1 MKNDPTNIL
10 LSELISRKS
19 ITPNDSGCQEIISK
33 RLASI
38 GFNCERMVFGDVT
51 NLWARKGDERPV
63 LCFAGHTDVVPPGPR
78 VEWKSDPF
86 VPTISKGNL
95 YGRGAA
101 DMKSGVAAMVIAVEN
116 FFSKHSNYK
125 GSIAFLIT
133 SDEEGL
139 AELGTKKVIQT
150 LLTRKETI
158 DYCVIGEPTSSAIL
172 ADTIRIGRRGSLT
185 GKLTVFGIQGHV
197 AYPQLASNP
206 IRLSSQLISELLR
219 IEWDKADE
227 NFPAT
232 SFEIVEI
239 KSSSGTTNVIPGK
252 LQAIFNFRYSPQ
264 RNHKDIK
271 KQIKAILKKYKF
283 NYDLEWNLSGEPF
296 LTKKGSLVSVTKQAI
311 LESMGIETKL
321 STAGGTSDGRFIAP
335 LGVEVVELGPV
346 NASIHKINEHVAL
359 TDPPQLAKIYLRIA
373 ELLLVE

>member
-38 GFNCERMVFGDVT
+38 GFNCEQMVFGDVT
-51 NLWARKGDERPV
+51 NLWARKGDEKPV

-86 VPTISKGNL
+86 IPTISEGNL

-133 SDEEGL
+133 SDEEGV

-158 DYCVIGEPTSSAIL
+158 DYCMIGEPTSSTTL

-206 IRLSSQLISELLR
+206 IRLSSQLISELLS

-296 LTKKGSLVSVTKQAI
+296 LTKKGNLVSVTKQAI
-311 LESMGIETKL
+311 LENIGIETKL

>member
-38 GFNCERMVFGDVT
+38 GFNCEQMVFGDVT
-51 NLWARKGDERPV
+51 NLWARKGDEKPV

-86 VPTISKGNL
+86 IPTISKGNL

-101 DMKSGVAAMVIAVEN
+101 DMKSGIAAMVIAVEN

-133 SDEEGL
+133 SDEEGV

-158 DYCVIGEPTSSAIL
+158 DYCIIGEPTSSATL

-185 GKLTVFGIQGHV
+185 GKLTVFGTQGHV

-206 IRLSSQLISELLR
+206 IRLSSQLISELLS
-219 IEWDKADE
+219 IEWDKADD

-232 SFEIVEI
+232 NFEIVEI

-311 LESMGIETKL
+311 LENIGIETKL

-335 LGVEVVELGPV
+335 LGIEVVELGPV

-359 TDPPQLAKIYLRIA
+359 ADPPQLAKIYLRIA

>member
-38 GFNCERMVFGDVT
+38 GFNCEQMVFGDVT
-51 NLWARKGDERPV
+51 NLWARKGDEKPV

-86 VPTISKGNL
+86 IPTISKGNL

-133 SDEEGL
+133 SDEEGA

-150 LLTRKETI
+150 LLKRKETI
-158 DYCVIGEPTSSAIL
+158 DYCVIGEPTSSATL

-206 IRLSSQLISELLR
+206 IRLSSQLISELLS
-219 IEWDKADE
+219 IEWDKADG

-239 KSSSGTTNVIPGK
+239 KSSSGATNVIPGK

-296 LTKKGSLVSVTKQAI
+296 LTKKGNLVSVTKQAI
-311 LESMGIETKL
+311 LENIGIETKL

>member
-38 GFNCERMVFGDVT
+38 GFNCEQMVFGDVT
-51 NLWARKGDERPV
+51 NLWARKGDEKPV
-63 LCFAGHTDVVPPGPR
+63 LCFAGHTDVVPPGPK

-86 VPTISKGNL
+86 IPTINEGNL

-133 SDEEGL
+133 SDEEGV
-139 AELGTKKVIQT
+139 AELGTKKVMQT

-158 DYCVIGEPTSSAIL
+158 DYCMIGEPTSSTTL

-185 GKLTVFGIQGHV
+185 GKLTVLGIQGHV

-206 IRLSSQLISELLR
+206 IRLSSQLISELLS
-219 IEWDKADE
+219 IEWDKADG

-311 LESMGIETKL
+311 LENIGIETKL

-335 LGVEVVELGPV
+335 LGIEVVELGPV

-359 TDPPQLAKIYLRIA
+359 ADPPQLAKIYLRIA

>member
-38 GFNCERMVFGDVT
+38 GFNCEQMVFGDVT
-51 NLWARKGDERPV
+51 NLWARKGDEKPV

-86 VPTISKGNL
+86 IPTISKGNL

-101 DMKSGVAAMVIAVEN
+101 DMKSGIAAMVIAVEN

-133 SDEEGL
+133 SDEEGA

-158 DYCVIGEPTSSAIL
+158 DYCMIGEPTSSTTL

-206 IRLSSQLISELLR
+206 IRLSSQLISELLS

-239 KSSSGTTNVIPGK
+239 KSSSGTTNVIPEK

-311 LESMGIETKL
+311 LENIGIETKL

-335 LGVEVVELGPV
+335 LGIEVVELGPV

-359 TDPPQLAKIYLRIA
+359 ADPPQLAKIYLRIA

>member
-38 GFNCERMVFGDVT
+38 GFNCEQMVFGDVT
-51 NLWARKGDERPV
+51 NLWARKGDEKPV

-86 VPTISKGNL
+86 IPTISKGNL

-101 DMKSGVAAMVIAVEN
+101 DMKS
-116 FFSKHSNYK
+116 NYK

-133 SDEEGL
+133 SDEEGV
-139 AELGTKKVIQT
+139 AELGTKKVMQT

-158 DYCVIGEPTSSAIL
+158 DYCMIGEPTSSTTL

-206 IRLSSQLISELLR
+206 IRLSSQLISELLS
-219 IEWDKADE
+219 IEWD
-227 NFPAT
+227 
-232 SFEIVEI
+232 
-239 KSSSGTTNVIPGK
+239 
-252 LQAIFNFRYSPQ
+252 
-264 RNHKDIK
+264 
-271 KQIKAILKKYKF
+271 
-283 NYDLEWNLSGEPF
+283 
-296 LTKKGSLVSVTKQAI
+296 
-311 LESMGIETKL
+311 
-321 STAGGTSDGRFIAP
+321 
-335 LGVEVVELGPV
+335 
-346 NASIHKINEHVAL
+346 
-359 TDPPQLAKIYLRIA
+359 
-373 ELLLVE
+373 

>member
-38 GFNCERMVFGDVT
+38 GFNCEQMVFGDVT
-51 NLWARKGDERPV
+51 NLWARKGDEKPV

-86 VPTISKGNL
+86 IPTISEGNL

-133 SDEEGL
+133 SDEECV

-158 DYCVIGEPTSSAIL
+158 DYCIIGEPTSSATL
-172 ADTIRIGRRGSLT
+172 ADTIRIGRRGP
-185 GKLTVFGIQGHV
+185 
-197 AYPQLASNP
+197 Y
-206 IRLSSQLISELLR
+206 RLE
-219 IEWDKADE
+219 EK
-227 NFPAT
+227 
-232 SFEIVEI
+232 
-239 KSSSGTTNVIPGK
+239 
-252 LQAIFNFRYSPQ
+252 
-264 RNHKDIK
+264 
-271 KQIKAILKKYKF
+271 
-283 NYDLEWNLSGEPF
+283 
-296 LTKKGSLVSVTKQAI
+296 
-311 LESMGIETKL
+311 
-321 STAGGTSDGRFIAP
+321 
-335 LGVEVVELGPV
+335 
-346 NASIHKINEHVAL
+346 
-359 TDPPQLAKIYLRIA
+359 
-373 ELLLVE
+373 

>member
-38 GFNCERMVFGDVT
+38 GFNCEQMVFGDVT
-51 NLWARKGDERPV
+51 NLWARKGDEKPV

-86 VPTISKGNL
+86 IPTISKGNL

-101 DMKSGVAAMVIAVEN
+101 DMKSGIAAMVIAVEN

-133 SDEEGL
+133 SDEEGV

-158 DYCVIGEPTSSAIL
+158 DYCIIGEPTSSATL

-185 GKLTVFGIQGHV
+185 GKLTVFGTQGHV

-206 IRLSSQLISELLR
+206 IRLSSQLISELLS

-311 LESMGIETKL
+311 LENIGIETKL

-359 TDPPQLAKIYLRIA
+359 ADPPQLAKIYLRIA

>member
-38 GFNCERMVFGDVT
+38 GFNCEQMVFGDVT
-51 NLWARKGDERPV
+51 NLWARKGDEKPV

-86 VPTISKGNL
+86 IPTISKGNL

-101 DMKSGVAAMVIAVEN
+101 DMKSGIAAMVIAVEN

-133 SDEEGL
+133 SDEEGV
-139 AELGTKKVIQT
+139 AELGTKKVMQT

-158 DYCVIGEPTSSAIL
+158 DYCMIGEPTSSTTL

-206 IRLSSQLISELLR
+206 IRLSSQLISELLS
-219 IEWDKADE
+219 IEWDKADD

-232 SFEIVEI
+232 NFEIVEI

-311 LESMGIETKL
+311 LENIGIETKL

-335 LGVEVVELGPV
+335 LGIEVVELGPV

-359 TDPPQLAKIYLRIA
+359 ADPPQLAKIYLRIA

>member
-38 GFNCERMVFGDVT
+38 GFNCEQMVFGDVT
-51 NLWARKGDERPV
+51 NLWARKGDEKPV
-63 LCFAGHTDVVPPGPR
+63 LCFAGHTDVVPPGSR

-86 VPTISKGNL
+86 IPTISKGNL

-101 DMKSGVAAMVIAVEN
+101 DMKSGIAAMVIAVEN

-133 SDEEGL
+133 SDEEGV

-158 DYCVIGEPTSSAIL
+158 DYCIIGEPTSSATL

-185 GKLTVFGIQGHV
+185 GKLTVFGTQGHV

-206 IRLSSQLISELLR
+206 IRLSSQLISELLS
-219 IEWDKADE
+219 IEWDKADD

-232 SFEIVEI
+232 NFEIVEI

-311 LESMGIETKL
+311 LENIGIETKL

-335 LGVEVVELGPV
+335 LGIEVVELGPV

>member
-38 GFNCERMVFGDVT
+38 GFNCEQMVFGDVT
-51 NLWARKGDERPV
+51 NLWAKKGDEKPV

-86 VPTISKGNL
+86 IPTISKGNL

-133 SDEEGL
+133 SDEEGA

-158 DYCVIGEPTSSAIL
+158 DYCVIGEPTSSATL

-206 IRLSSQLISELLR
+206 IRVSSQLISELLS
-219 IEWDKADE
+219 IEWDKADG

-239 KSSSGTTNVIPGK
+239 KSSSGATNVIPGK

-296 LTKKGSLVSVTKQAI
+296 LTKKGNLVSVTKQAI
-311 LESMGIETKL
+311 LENIGIETKL

>member
-38 GFNCERMVFGDVT
+38 GFNCEQMVFGDVT
-51 NLWARKGDERPV
+51 NLWARKGDEKPV

-86 VPTISKGNL
+86 IPTISEGNL

-133 SDEEGL
+133 SDEEGV

-158 DYCVIGEPTSSAIL
+158 DYCMIGEPTSSTTL

-206 IRLSSQLISELLR
+206 IRLSSQLISELLS

-311 LESMGIETKL
+311 LENIGIETKL

-335 LGVEVVELGPV
+335 LGIEVVELGPV

-359 TDPPQLAKIYLRIA
+359 ADPPQLAKIYLRIA

>member
-38 GFNCERMVFGDVT
+38 GFNCEQMVFGDVT
-51 NLWARKGDERPV
+51 NLWARKGDEKPV

-86 VPTISKGNL
+86 IPTISEGNL

-133 SDEEGL
+133 SDEEGV

-158 DYCVIGEPTSSAIL
+158 DYCIIGEPTSSATL

-185 GKLTVFGIQGHV
+185 GKLTVFGTQGHV

-206 IRLSSQLISELLR
+206 IRLSSQLISELLS

-311 LESMGIETKL
+311 LENIGIETKL

-359 TDPPQLAKIYLRIA
+359 ADPPQLAKIYLRIA

>member
-38 GFNCERMVFGDVT
+38 GFNCEQMVFGDVT
-51 NLWARKGDERPV
+51 NLWARKGDEKPV

-86 VPTISKGNL
+86 IPTISKGNL

-101 DMKSGVAAMVIAVEN
+101 DMKSGIAAMVIAVEN

-133 SDEEGL
+133 SDEEGV

-158 DYCVIGEPTSSAIL
+158 DYCMIGEPTSSATL

-206 IRLSSQLISELLR
+206 IRLSSQLISELLS
-219 IEWDKADE
+219 IEWDKADD

-232 SFEIVEI
+232 NFEIVEI

-311 LESMGIETKL
+311 LENIGIETKL

-335 LGVEVVELGPV
+335 LGIEVVELGPV

-359 TDPPQLAKIYLRIA
+359 ADPPQLAKIYLRIA

>member
-38 GFNCERMVFGDVT
+38 GFNCEQMVFGDVT
-51 NLWARKGDERPV
+51 NLWARKGDEKPV

-86 VPTISKGNL
+86 IPTISEGNL

-133 SDEEGL
+133 SDEEGA

-158 DYCVIGEPTSSAIL
+158 DYCMIGEPTSSTTL

-206 IRLSSQLISELLR
+206 IRLSSQLISELLS

-311 LESMGIETKL
+311 LENIGIETKL

-335 LGVEVVELGPV
+335 LGIEVVELGPV

-359 TDPPQLAKIYLRIA
+359 ADPPQLAKIYLRIA

>member
-38 GFNCERMVFGDVT
+38 GFNCEQMVFGDVT
-51 NLWARKGDERPV
+51 NLWARKGDEKPV

-86 VPTISKGNL
+86 IPTISKGNL

-133 SDEEGL
+133 SDEEGV

-158 DYCVIGEPTSSAIL
+158 DYCIIGEPTSSATL

-185 GKLTVFGIQGHV
+185 GKLTVFGTQGHV

-206 IRLSSQLISELLR
+206 IRLSSQLISELLS
-219 IEWDKADE
+219 IEWDKADD

-232 SFEIVEI
+232 NFEIVEI

-311 LESMGIETKL
+311 LENIGIETKL

-359 TDPPQLAKIYLRIA
+359 ADPPQLAKIYLRIA

>member
-38 GFNCERMVFGDVT
+38 GFNCEQMVFGDVT
-51 NLWARKGDERPV
+51 NLWARKGDEKPV

-86 VPTISKGNL
+86 IPTISKENL

-101 DMKSGVAAMVIAVEN
+101 DMKSGIAAMVIAVEN

-133 SDEEGL
+133 SDEEGV
-139 AELGTKKVIQT
+139 AELGTKKVMQT

-158 DYCVIGEPTSSAIL
+158 DYCMIGEPTSSTTL

-206 IRLSSQLISELLR
+206 IRLSSQLISELLS
-219 IEWDKADE
+219 IEWDKADD

-232 SFEIVEI
+232 NFEIVEI

-264 RNHKDIK
+264 RNYKDIK

-311 LESMGIETKL
+311 LENIGIETKL

-359 TDPPQLAKIYLRIA
+359 ADPPQLAKIYLRIA

>member
-38 GFNCERMVFGDVT
+38 GFNCEQMVFGDVT
-51 NLWARKGDERPV
+51 NLWARKGDEKPV

-86 VPTISKGNL
+86 IPTISKGNL

-133 SDEEGL
+133 SDEEG
-139 AELGTKKVIQT
+139 AAKLGTKKVIQT

-158 DYCVIGEPTSSAIL
+158 DYCVIGEPTSSATL

-206 IRLSSQLISELLR
+206 IRLSSQLISELLS
-219 IEWDKADE
+219 IEWDKADR

-239 KSSSGTTNVIPGK
+239 KSSSGATNVIPGK

-296 LTKKGSLVSVTKQAI
+296 LTKKGNLVSVTKQAI
-311 LESMGIETKL
+311 LENIGIETKL

>member
-38 GFNCERMVFGDVT
+38 GFNCEQMVFGDVT
-51 NLWARKGDERPV
+51 NLWARKGDEKPV
-63 LCFAGHTDVVPPGPR
+63 LCFSGHTDVVPPGPK

-86 VPTISKGNL
+86 IPTISEGNL

-133 SDEEGL
+133 SDEEGV
-139 AELGTKKVIQT
+139 AELGTKKVMQT

-158 DYCVIGEPTSSAIL
+158 DYCMIGEPTSSTTL

-206 IRLSSQLISELLR
+206 IRLSSQLISELLS

-311 LESMGIETKL
+311 LENIGIETKL

-359 TDPPQLAKIYLRIA
+359 ADPPQLAKIYLRIA

>member
-38 GFNCERMVFGDVT
+38 GFNCEQMVFGDVT
-51 NLWARKGDERPV
+51 NLWARKGDEKPV

-86 VPTISKGNL
+86 IPTISKGNL

-133 SDEEGL
+133 SDEEGA

-158 DYCVIGEPTSSAIL
+158 DYCVIGEPTSSATL

-206 IRLSSQLISELLR
+206 IRLSSQLISELLS
-219 IEWDKADE
+219 IEWDKADG

-239 KSSSGTTNVIPGK
+239 KSSSGATNVIPGK

-311 LESMGIETKL
+311 LENIGIETKL

>member
-38 GFNCERMVFGDVT
+38 GFNCEQMVFGDVT
-51 NLWARKGDERPV
+51 NLWARKGDEKPV

-86 VPTISKGNL
+86 IPTISKGNL

-133 SDEEGL
+133 SDEEGV

-150 LLTRKETI
+150 LLTMKETI
-158 DYCVIGEPTSSAIL
+158 DYCIIGEPTSSATL

-206 IRLSSQLISELLR
+206 IRLSSQLISELLS
-219 IEWDKADE
+219 IEWDKADR

-311 LESMGIETKL
+311 LENIGIETKL

-359 TDPPQLAKIYLRIA
+359 ADPPQLAKIYLRIA

>member
-38 GFNCERMVFGDVT
+38 GFNCEQMVFGDVT
-51 NLWARKGDERPV
+51 NLWARKGDEKPV

-86 VPTISKGNL
+86 IPTISKGNL

-101 DMKSGVAAMVIAVEN
+101 DMKSGIAAMVIAVEN

-133 SDEEGL
+133 SDEEGV

-158 DYCVIGEPTSSAIL
+158 DYCIIGEPTSSATL

-185 GKLTVFGIQGHV
+185 GKLTVFGTQGHV

-206 IRLSSQLISELLR
+206 IRLSSQLISELLS
-219 IEWDKADE
+219 IEWDKADD

-232 SFEIVEI
+232 NFEIVEI

-311 LESMGIETKL
+311 LENIGIETKL

-359 TDPPQLAKIYLRIA
+359 ADPPQLAKIYLRIA

>member
-38 GFNCERMVFGDVT
+38 GFNCEQMVFGDVT
-51 NLWARKGDERPV
+51 NLWARKGDEKPV

-86 VPTISKGNL
+86 IPTISEGNL

-133 SDEEGL
+133 SDEEGV

-158 DYCVIGEPTSSAIL
+158 DYCMIGEPTSSTTL

-206 IRLSSQLISELLR
+206 IRLSSQLVSELLS

-239 KSSSGTTNVIPGK
+239 KSSSGATNVIPGK

-311 LESMGIETKL
+311 LENIGIETKL

-359 TDPPQLAKIYLRIA
+359 ADPPQLAKIYLRIA

>member
-1 MKNDPTNIL
+1 
-10 LSELISRKS
+10 
-19 ITPNDSGCQEIISK
+19 
-33 RLASI
+33 
-38 GFNCERMVFGDVT
+38 MVFGDVT
-51 NLWARKGDERPV
+51 NLWARKGDEKPV

-133 SDEEGL
+133 SDEEGA

-158 DYCVIGEPTSSAIL
+158 DYCVIGEPTSSATL

-206 IRLSSQLISELLR
+206 IRLSSQLISELLS

-239 KSSSGTTNVIPGK
+239 KSSSGATNVIPGK

-311 LESMGIETKL
+311 LENIGIETKL

-373 ELLLVE
+373 ELLLAE

>member
-38 GFNCERMVFGDVT
+38 GFNCEQMVFGDVT
-51 NLWARKGDERPV
+51 NLWARKGDEKPV

-86 VPTISKGNL
+86 IPTISEGNL

-133 SDEEGL
+133 SDEEGV

-158 DYCVIGEPTSSAIL
+158 DYCMIGEPTSSTTL

-206 IRLSSQLISELLR
+206 IRLSSQLISELLS

-239 KSSSGTTNVIPGK
+239 KSSSGATNVIPGK

-311 LESMGIETKL
+311 LENIGIETKL

-359 TDPPQLAKIYLRIA
+359 ADPPQLAKIYLRIA

>member
-38 GFNCERMVFGDVT
+38 GFNCEQMVFGDVT
-51 NLWARKGDERPV
+51 NLWARKGDEKPV

-86 VPTISKGNL
+86 IPTISEGNL

-116 FFSKHSNYK
+116 FFSKYSNYK

-133 SDEEGL
+133 SDEEGV
-139 AELGTKKVIQT
+139 AELGTKKVMQT

-158 DYCVIGEPTSSAIL
+158 DYCMIGEPTSSTTL

-206 IRLSSQLISELLR
+206 IRLSSQLISELLS

-311 LESMGIETKL
+311 LENIGIETKL

-335 LGVEVVELGPV
+335 LGIEVVELGPV

-359 TDPPQLAKIYLRIA
+359 ADPPQLAKIYLRIA

>member
-283 NYDLEWNLSGEPF
+283 NYDLEWKLSGEPF

>member
-38 GFNCERMVFGDVT
+38 GFNCEQMVFGDVT
-51 NLWARKGDERPV
+51 NLWARKGDEKPV

-86 VPTISKGNL
+86 IPTISKGNL

-101 DMKSGVAAMVIAVEN
+101 DMKSGIAAMVIAVEN

-133 SDEEGL
+133 SDEEGA

-158 DYCVIGEPTSSAIL
+158 DYCVIGEPTSSATL

-206 IRLSSQLISELLR
+206 IRLSSQLISELLS
-219 IEWDKADE
+219 IEWDKADG

-311 LESMGIETKL
+311 LENIGIETKL

-335 LGVEVVELGPV
+335 LGVEVVELGPL

>member
-38 GFNCERMVFGDVT
+38 GFNCEQMVFGDVT
-51 NLWARKGDERPV
+51 NLWARKGDEKPV

-86 VPTISKGNL
+86 IPTISKGNL

-133 SDEEGL
+133 SDEEGV

-158 DYCVIGEPTSSAIL
+158 DYCMIGEPTSSTTL

-206 IRLSSQLISELLR
+206 IRLSSQLISELLS

-296 LTKKGSLVSVTKQAI
+296 LTKKGNLVSVTKQAI
-311 LESMGIETKL
+311 LENIGIETKL

>member
-1 MKNDPTNIL
+1 M
-10 LSELISRKS
+10 
-19 ITPNDSGCQEIISK
+19 G
-33 RLASI
+33 
-38 GFNCERMVFGDVT
+38 FGDVT
-51 NLWARKGDERPV
+51 NLWARKGDEKPV

-86 VPTISKGNL
+86 IPTISKGNL

-101 DMKSGVAAMVIAVEN
+101 DMKSGIAAMVIAVEN

-133 SDEEGL
+133 SDEEGV

-158 DYCVIGEPTSSAIL
+158 DYCMIGEPTSSTTL

-206 IRLSSQLISELLR
+206 IRLSSQLISELLS

-311 LESMGIETKL
+311 LENIGIETKL

-359 TDPPQLAKIYLRIA
+359 ADPPQLAKIYLRIA

>member
-38 GFNCERMVFGDVT
+38 GFNCEQMVFGDVT
-51 NLWARKGDERPV
+51 NLWARKGDEKPV

-86 VPTISKGNL
+86 IPTISEGNL

-133 SDEEGL
+133 SDEEGV

-158 DYCVIGEPTSSAIL
+158 DYCMIGEPTSSTTL

-206 IRLSSQLISELLR
+206 IRLSSQLISELLS

-239 KSSSGTTNVIPGK
+239 KSSSGATNVIPGK

-296 LTKKGSLVSVTKQAI
+296 LTKKGNLVSVTKQAI
-311 LESMGIETKL
+311 LENIGIETKL

-359 TDPPQLAKIYLRIA
+359 ADPPQLAKIYLRIA

>member
-1 MKNDPTNIL
+1 MKNDPTNVL

-38 GFNCERMVFGDVT
+38 GFNCEQMVFGDVT
-51 NLWARKGDERPV
+51 NLWAKKGDEKPV

-133 SDEEGL
+133 SDEEGA

-158 DYCVIGEPTSSAIL
+158 DYCVIGEPTSSATL

-206 IRLSSQLISELLR
+206 IRLSSQLISELLS

-239 KSSSGTTNVIPGK
+239 KSSSGATNVIPGK
-252 LQAIFNFRYSPQ
+252 LQVIFNFRYSPQ

-311 LESMGIETKL
+311 LENIGIETKL

-373 ELLLVE
+373 ELLLAE

>member
-38 GFNCERMVFGDVT
+38 GFNCEQMVFGDVT
-51 NLWARKGDERPV
+51 NLWARKGDEKPV

-86 VPTISKGNL
+86 IPTISKGNL

-133 SDEEGL
+133 SDEEGV

-158 DYCVIGEPTSSAIL
+158 DYCMIGEPTSSTTL

-206 IRLSSQLISELLR
+206 IRLSSQLISELLS
-219 IEWDKADE
+219 IEWDKADD

-232 SFEIVEI
+232 NFEIVEI

-311 LESMGIETKL
+311 LENIGIETKL

-359 TDPPQLAKIYLRIA
+359 ADPPQLAKIYLRIA

>member
-38 GFNCERMVFGDVT
+38 GFNCEQMVFGDVT
-51 NLWARKGDERPV
+51 NLWARKGDEKPV

-86 VPTISKGNL
+86 IPTISKGNL

-101 DMKSGVAAMVIAVEN
+101 DMKSGIAAMVIAVEN

-133 SDEEGL
+133 SDEEGV

-158 DYCVIGEPTSSAIL
+158 DYCIIGEPTSSATL

-185 GKLTVFGIQGHV
+185 GKLTVFGTQGHV

-206 IRLSSQLISELLR
+206 IRLSSQLISELLS
-219 IEWDKADE
+219 IEWDKADD

-232 SFEIVEI
+232 NFEIVEI

-296 LTKKGSLVSVTKQAI
+296 LTKKGNLVSVTKQAI
-311 LESMGIETKL
+311 LENIGIETKL

-335 LGVEVVELGPV
+335 LGIEVVELGPV

-359 TDPPQLAKIYLRIA
+359 ADPPQLAKIYLRIA
-373 ELLLVE
+373 ELLMLE

>member
-38 GFNCERMVFGDVT
+38 GFNCEQMVFGDVT
-51 NLWARKGDERPV
+51 NLWARKGDEKPV
-63 LCFAGHTDVVPPGPR
+63 LCFAGHTDVVPPGPK

-86 VPTISKGNL
+86 IPTISEGNL

-133 SDEEGL
+133 SDEEGV

-158 DYCVIGEPTSSAIL
+158 DYCMIGEPTSSTTL

-206 IRLSSQLISELLR
+206 IRLSSQLISELLS

-311 LESMGIETKL
+311 LENIGIETKL

-359 TDPPQLAKIYLRIA
+359 ADPPQLAKIYLRIA

>member
-38 GFNCERMVFGDVT
+38 GFNCEQMVFGDVT
-51 NLWARKGDERPV
+51 NLWARRGDEKPV

-86 VPTISKGNL
+86 IPTISEGNL

-133 SDEEGL
+133 SDEEGV

-158 DYCVIGEPTSSAIL
+158 DYCMIGEPTSSTTL

-206 IRLSSQLISELLR
+206 IRLSSQLISELLS

-239 KSSSGTTNVIPGK
+239 KSSSGATNVIPGK

-271 KQIKAILKKYKF
+271 KQIKTILKKYKF

-311 LESMGIETKL
+311 LENIGIETKL

-335 LGVEVVELGPV
+335 LGIEVVELGPV

-359 TDPPQLAKIYLRIA
+359 ADPPQLAKIYLRIA

>member
-1 MKNDPTNIL
+1 MKNDPTNVL

-38 GFNCERMVFGDVT
+38 GFNCEQMVFGDVT
-51 NLWARKGDERPV
+51 NLWAKKGDEKPV

-133 SDEEGL
+133 SDEEGA

-158 DYCVIGEPTSSAIL
+158 DYCVIGEPTSSATL

-206 IRLSSQLISELLR
+206 IRLSSQLISELLS

-239 KSSSGTTNVIPGK
+239 KSSSGATNVIPGK

-311 LESMGIETKL
+311 LENIGIETKL

-373 ELLLVE
+373 ELLLAE

>member
-38 GFNCERMVFGDVT
+38 GFNCEQMVFGDVT
-51 NLWARKGDERPV
+51 NLWARKGDEKPV
-63 LCFAGHTDVVPPGPR
+63 LCFAGHTDVVPSGPR

-86 VPTISKGNL
+86 IPTISKGNL

-101 DMKSGVAAMVIAVEN
+101 DMKSGVEAMVIAVEN

-133 SDEEGL
+133 SDEEGV

-158 DYCVIGEPTSSAIL
+158 DYCMIGEPTSSTTL

-206 IRLSSQLISELLR
+206 IRLSSQLISELLS

-239 KSSSGTTNVIPGK
+239 KSSSGATNVIPGK

-296 LTKKGSLVSVTKQAI
+296 LTKKGNLVSVTKQAI
-311 LESMGIETKL
+311 LENIGIETKL

-359 TDPPQLAKIYLRIA
+359 ADPPQLAKIYLRIA

>member
-38 GFNCERMVFGDVT
+38 GFNCEQMVFGDVT
-51 NLWARKGDERPV
+51 NLWARKGDEKPV

-86 VPTISKGNL
+86 IPTISEGNL

-133 SDEEGL
+133 SDEEGV

-158 DYCVIGEPTSSAIL
+158 DYCMIGEPTSSTTL

-206 IRLSSQLISELLR
+206 IRLSSQLISELLS

-239 KSSSGTTNVIPGK
+239 KSSSGATNVIPGK

-311 LESMGIETKL
+311 LENIGIETKL

-335 LGVEVVELGPV
+335 LGIEVVELGPV

-359 TDPPQLAKIYLRIA
+359 ADPPQLAKIYLRIA